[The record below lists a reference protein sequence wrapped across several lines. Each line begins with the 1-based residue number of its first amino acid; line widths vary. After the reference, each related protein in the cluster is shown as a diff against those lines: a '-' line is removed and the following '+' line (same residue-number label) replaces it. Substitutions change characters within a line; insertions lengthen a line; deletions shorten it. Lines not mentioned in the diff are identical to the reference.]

1 MQLSR
6 NQVTLRSLILVF
18 GIALR
23 WRDGGYDGVATPCP
37 AWGPV
42 PRPHLRFAAVLS
54 YDVTITPQLSRSKGT
69 IFPYGVRGV
78 APRKE
83 FIHEELTNCGN

>member
-1 MQLSR
+1 M
-6 NQVTLRSLILVF
+6 
-18 GIALR
+18 G
-23 WRDGGYDGVATPCP
+23 DEGYVGLPPKP

-54 YDVTITPQLSRSKGT
+54 RKHKNPPQLSRSKGT
-69 IFPYGVRGV
+69 IFPYGVRGG